1 MEEIEAIVKFDKL
14 RNYLE
19 SIGIHVA
26 EASAD
31 GYHAV
36 KPGEVTL
43 QAIKDGTYTFDEDGI
58 YLNGSNGVRQK
69 VYLYK
74 RDYYITGYENSKP
87 RMHITKCNTLEDF
100 INNKKF
106 DHYRHANT
114 EEVPVID
121 LGDGCREVI
130 VKQLPLCGFC
140 RSKLLEEYR
149 KSQKDFFQ
157 KESSI
162 KDSVEFVRLLKETLG
177 IVDGQS
183 QDVDA
188 DIFGYVKD
196 WEQISRRYR
205 EYHNYTCE
213 RCGLQIT
220 NPWDR
225 QFMQVHNRNGIKTDN
240 NGKNLECLCIRCHAN
255 VDDVHRKNFSKGD
268 NLFRLNDFN
277 EKYPPKS

>member
-69 VYLYK
+69 VFLYK
-74 RDYYITGYENSKP
+74 RKYHLVEYGKP
-87 RMHITKCNTLEDF
+87 RIHIRKCSKIQEF
-100 INNKKF
+100 IDSGSF
-106 DHYRHANT
+106 GAEYRHANT
-114 EEVPVID
+114 EKVPVINMD
-121 LGDGCREVI
+121 KGNQDVEVDA
-130 VKQLPLCGFC
+130 LPLCGYCKNLVLQEFN
-140 RSKLLEEYR
+140 EN
-149 KSQKDFFQ
+149 QKDESL
-157 KESSI
+157 KESNI

-177 IVDGQS
+177 ISDGLS
-183 QDVDA
+183 QEVDA
-188 DIFGYVKD
+188 DIFSYVKD

-225 QFMQVHNRNGIKTDN
+225 QFMQVHHRNGIKTDN

>member
-1 MEEIEAIVKFDKL
+1 MEEIKAIVKFDKL

-106 DHYRHANT
+106 DHH
-114 EEVPVID
+114 
-121 LGDGCREVI
+121 
-130 VKQLPLCGFC
+130 
-140 RSKLLEEYR
+140 
-149 KSQKDFFQ
+149 
-157 KESSI
+157 
-162 KDSVEFVRLLKETLG
+162 
-177 IVDGQS
+177 
-183 QDVDA
+183 
-188 DIFGYVKD
+188 
-196 WEQISRRYR
+196 
-205 EYHNYTCE
+205 
-213 RCGLQIT
+213 
-220 NPWDR
+220 
-225 QFMQVHNRNGIKTDN
+225 
-240 NGKNLECLCIRCHAN
+240 
-255 VDDVHRKNFSKGD
+255 
-268 NLFRLNDFN
+268 
-277 EKYPPKS
+277 

>member
-69 VYLYK
+69 VFLYK
-74 RDYYITGYENSKP
+74 RKYHLAEYGKP
-87 RMHITKCNTLEDF
+87 RIHIRKCSKIQEF
-100 INNKKF
+100 IDSGSF
-106 DHYRHANT
+106 AAEYRHANT
-114 EEVPVID
+114 EKVPVINMD
-121 LGDGCREVI
+121 KGNQDVEVDA
-130 VKQLPLCGFC
+130 LPLCGYCKNLVLQEFN
-140 RSKLLEEYR
+140 EN
-149 KSQKDFFQ
+149 QKDESL
-157 KESSI
+157 KESNI

-177 IVDGQS
+177 ISDGLS
-183 QDVDA
+183 QEVDA

-220 NPWDR
+220 NPWDSSLCKCIIVMVLR
-225 QFMQVHNRNGIKTDN
+225 QITMAKILSVFASDAMPTWMMCT
-240 NGKNLECLCIRCHAN
+240 GKFLKRRQSL
-255 VDDVHRKNFSKGD
+255 S
-268 NLFRLNDFN
+268 
-277 EKYPPKS
+277 SQ

>member
-1 MEEIEAIVKFDKL
+1 
-14 RNYLE
+14 
-19 SIGIHVA
+19 
-26 EASAD
+26 
-31 GYHAV
+31 
-36 KPGEVTL
+36 
-43 QAIKDGTYTFDEDGI
+43 
-58 YLNGSNGVRQK
+58 
-69 VYLYK
+69 
-74 RDYYITGYENSKP
+74 
-87 RMHITKCNTLEDF
+87 MHITKCNTLEDF

-205 EYHNYTCE
+205 ELKKYTCE
-213 RCGLQIT
+213 RCGVQIT
-220 NPWDR
+220 TPWDR
-225 QFMQVHNRNGIKTDN
+225 QFMQVHHRNGIKTDN
-240 NGKNLECLCIRCHAN
+240 REENLECLCIRCHAN
-255 VDDVHRKNFSKGD
+255 VDDVHRGNFSKGD

-277 EKYPPKS
+277 EKYPLKS

>member
-196 WEQISRRYR
+196 WEQISRRVTTQHPYR
-205 EYHNYTCE
+205 KLLVN
-213 RCGLQIT
+213 
-220 NPWDR
+220 
-225 QFMQVHNRNGIKTDN
+225 K
-240 NGKNLECLCIRCHAN
+240 A
-255 VDDVHRKNFSKGD
+255 
-268 NLFRLNDFN
+268 
-277 EKYPPKS
+277 